1 MINQTDTYIDNHHK
15 YMNVQAKVVFTLVEA
30 RNTNLPFGAI
40 AADGQIRVSCKYKYW
55 IAADG
60 QILVSCATVEDT
72 KIMSHVTANHFIGSI
87 NNITK
92 KSKKRWIQVFANSSA
107 FCCKNL
113 VCKA

>member
-1 MINQTDTYIDNHHK
+1 
-15 YMNVQAKVVFTLVEA
+15 MNVQAKVVFTLVEA

-92 KSKKRWIQVFANSSA
+92 KAGNAGYKFLLILLHFVAKI
-107 FCCKNL
+107 
-113 VCKA
+113 